1 MNNEVVESQK
11 DGHNALKDSESF
23 KKQYAAVLF
32 QLSEINEQA
41 WVYERTIRVILLYLL
56 HTAPELSY

>member
-1 MNNEVVESQK
+1 MNNEVVESEK

-41 WVYERTIRVILLYLL
+41 RVYEGNISHLVVFTTYG
-56 HTAPELSY
+56 S

>member
-41 WVYERTIRVILLYLL
+41 
-56 HTAPELSY
+56 

>member
-1 MNNEVVESQK
+1 MLQELILRELKCMNNEVVESQK
-11 DGHNALKDSESF
+11 DGNNALKDSESF

-41 WVYERTIRVILLYLL
+41 
-56 HTAPELSY
+56 

>member
-1 MNNEVVESQK
+1 MNDEVVESQK
-11 DGHNALKDSESF
+11 DGDSALKDSESF

-41 WVYERTIRVILLYLL
+41 
-56 HTAPELSY
+56 